1 MLAAVQGVAC
11 SMRVLGLG
19 ECESGLWDMGVIGR
33 DHTEAKGTSRVSGRG
48 FPGGDGGQNERR

>member
-1 MLAAVQGVAC
+1 
-11 SMRVLGLG
+11 MRVLGLG